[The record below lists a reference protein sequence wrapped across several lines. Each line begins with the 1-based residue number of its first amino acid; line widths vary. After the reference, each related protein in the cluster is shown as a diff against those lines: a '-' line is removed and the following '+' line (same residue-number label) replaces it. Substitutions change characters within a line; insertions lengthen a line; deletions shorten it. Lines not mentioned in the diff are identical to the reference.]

1 MRQLSQ
7 KNEWDFQANF
17 MFQRVSKVF
26 DTNNYAN
33 VFITTIE

>member
-17 MFQRVSKVF
+17 MFQRVLKVF

-33 VFITTIE
+33 VLIRTIE